1 MSAYKYSAPSTQPK
15 VTWCRECRRKALVSL
30 WDALPLFLDWQPL
43 SLLGE
48 LHASI
53 QGLDTWWLV
62 GEHLYR
68 RHAAVIKES
77 PHGHGGQILRSHSC
91 IVSPPYGQ
99 ELAPD
104 TRERYSQCNF

>member
-1 MSAYKYSAPSTQPK
+1 VKRYPTPSTQPE
-15 VTWCRECRRKALVSL
+15 VTYCRGCRKRCLEAL
-30 WDALPLFLDWQPL
+30 WDALPLILDYHPL

-53 QGLDTWWLV
+53 QGLQTWWLV

-77 PHGHGGQILRSHSC
+77 PHGRGGAVLRSHDC
-91 IVSPPYGQ
+91 NVPPPAGD

-104 TRERYSQCNF
+104 LKQRYTEVDF